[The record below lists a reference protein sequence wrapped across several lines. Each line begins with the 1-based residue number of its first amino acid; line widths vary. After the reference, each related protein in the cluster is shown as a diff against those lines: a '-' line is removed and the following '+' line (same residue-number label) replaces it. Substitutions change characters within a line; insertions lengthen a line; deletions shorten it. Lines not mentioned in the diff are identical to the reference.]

1 MYLEVRQQRTG
12 DVYRDIVRIP
22 ERHRRDSQGRLV
34 REGTI
39 VKLVVSD
46 GASRIVWLR
55 GMEDTI
61 EPWIR
66 MDDQTRN
73 DLGVVTKQEY
83 DFRIERAN
91 VCRKLGW
98 VLNSSDPALRIAG
111 WLGATSV
118 VLGVFGLIISI
129 VSALWR

>member
-1 MYLEVRQQRTG
+1 
-12 DVYRDIVRIP
+12 
-22 ERHRRDSQGRLV
+22 
-34 REGTI
+34 
-39 VKLVVSD
+39 
-46 GASRIVWLR
+46 
-55 GMEDTI
+55 MEDTI

-83 DFRIERAN
+83 YFRIERAN

-111 WLGATSV
+111 RLGATSV